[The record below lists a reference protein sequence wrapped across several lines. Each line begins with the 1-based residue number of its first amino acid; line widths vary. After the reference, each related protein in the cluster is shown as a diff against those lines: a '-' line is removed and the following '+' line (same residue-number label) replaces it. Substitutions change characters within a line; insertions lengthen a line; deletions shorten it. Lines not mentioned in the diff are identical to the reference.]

1 MGRHRQRA
9 LHRAPVAGEIK
20 SVRRLKNAASFAF
33 GVAMWTL
40 VEYLVHRV
48 GFHHRRSPRVVSSE
62 HRMHHRDP
70 LATSLPKRLM
80 GHAAVGAASSP
91 TYLLVRTPGSLF
103 RWLGFAGGYVA
114 YETTHWR
121 IHHMPHTVSAT
132 RRHHHLVHHARSRTN
147 FGVTTRAWDHVLGTN
162 QRRA

>member
-1 MGRHRQRA
+1 M
-9 LHRAPVAGEIK
+9 PVAGEIGC
-20 SVRRLKNAASFAF
+20 VRRLKNAASFAF

-48 GFHHRRSPRVVSSE
+48 GFHHPGSPRVVSSE

-70 LATSLPKRLM
+70 LATSLPKRLL
-80 GHAAVGAASSP
+80 GHGAVAAASSP
-91 TYLLVRTPGSLF
+91 AYLFTRTSGSLA
-103 RWLGFAGGYVA
+103 RWLGFVVGYAA

-121 IHHMPHTVSAT
+121 IHHMPHTVSAQ
-132 RRHHHLVHHARSRTN
+132 RRHHHLAHHAKSRTN
-147 FGVTTRAWDHVLGTN
+147 FGVTTKVWDDVLGTN